1 MKKNVKGG
9 VPMPRHLYI
18 MLSRTDTGMGRLIR
32 FFTKETYNHVSL
44 CLDDRLDHFVS
55 FARFRQDVP
64 LAGGYVAEPPER
76 LLSCGKTM
84 PVRIFKLDISPKDAE
99 ELEAIFA
106 LAGHSPLTYNTLG
119 ALLHGCHIPCRIPG
133 SYTCLEFA
141 GAILGRTFPSIQ
153 ALADTLEPLECYR
166 GDLFDL
172 LENSGKQDDPYFQKR
187 GVWKGALDTG
197 IHFKTL
203 LFRLLRLERPSDPIV
218 GCTFHIITKNIPQS
232 SH

>member
-1 MKKNVKGG
+1 MIKNVKGG

-106 LAGHSPLTYNTLG
+106 LAGHKSNIRKDARQPAYHLG
-119 ALLHGCHIPCRIPG
+119 SQGRKVCYDCHISTI
-133 SYTCLEFA
+133 
-141 GAILGRTFPSIQ
+141 
-153 ALADTLEPLECYR
+153 
-166 GDLFDL
+166 
-172 LENSGKQDDPYFQKR
+172 
-187 GVWKGALDTG
+187 
-197 IHFKTL
+197 
-203 LFRLLRLERPSDPIV
+203 
-218 GCTFHIITKNIPQS
+218 
-232 SH
+232 